1 MRISGRLAV
10 AGDSGGEVAG
20 DVVTEDDRLKLLAGD
35 ELLGS
40 WPVSEV
46 RALDLGQD
54 RFGLMIG
61 DERLLFTPTDPDG
74 FRSEVLPML
83 NGDVASIDPSEP
95 LELPHVVLGGPVDMQ
110 RGSESIALLEHDEP
124 ANGHSGSWSVES
136 MPAVPEDLYGA
147 GPDDDRPEASLPDQ
161 LTMASILAK
170 AIVDVRD
177 GALDPER
184 GRAMAALASAYVQLT
199 AQDPSAS

>member
-1 MRISGRLAV
+1 M
-10 AGDSGGEVAG
+10 AG
-20 DVVTEDDRLKLLAGD
+20 DVVTEDDRLKLLAG
-35 ELLGS
+35 EEILGS

-54 RFGLMIG
+54 RFGLVIG
-61 DERLLFTPTDPDG
+61 DERLLFTPTDPDA
-74 FRSEVLPML
+74 FRSEVLPVL
-83 NGDVASIDPSEP
+83 NGDVGSIDRSQP
-95 LELPHVVLGGPVDMQ
+95 LELPHVVLGGPVETQ
-110 RGSESIALLEHDEP
+110 RGTEAVALLEHGEP
-124 ANGHSGSWSVES
+124 PDGHSGSWSVES

-161 LTMASILAK
+161 LTMASILAT

-199 AQDPSAS
+199 AHDPTAS